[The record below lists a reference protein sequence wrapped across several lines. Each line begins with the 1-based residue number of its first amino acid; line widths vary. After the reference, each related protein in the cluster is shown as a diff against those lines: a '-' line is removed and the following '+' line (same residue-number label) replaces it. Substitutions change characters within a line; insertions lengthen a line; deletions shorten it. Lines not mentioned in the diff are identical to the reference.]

1 MSTDIL
7 ISIDPGKDTGFSAW
21 VNGKLYHS
29 TLIDG
34 TTSTHLVKLLHKLFN
49 NLKNELNTVD
59 FNKVALIEDGFV
71 GPNKKSALSLA
82 QKRGVAQAVFEQ
94 FDFNTIKWIYPST
107 WQKGL
112 FKDKTEGNVKKWSI
126 DLACKIADLS
136 KINTNI
142 ADSICI
148 AFYYL
153 HYMQL

>member
-1 MSTDIL
+1 MSTDVL

-34 TTSTHLVKLLHKLFN
+34 TTSICLVKLLHKIFK
-49 NLKNELNTVD
+49 NLKKELNTVD
-59 FNKVALIEDGFV
+59 FNKTALIEDGFV

-82 QKRGVAQAVFEQ
+82 QKRGIAQAVFEQ
-94 FDFNTIKWIYPST
+94 FDFNTIKLVYPST
-107 WQKGL
+107 WQCGL
-112 FKDKTEGNVKKWSI
+112 FKNKKEGDVKKWSI
-126 DLACKIADLS
+126 DLACKIAEIS
-136 KINTNI
+136 KINTNV

-153 HYMQL
+153 NYMQL